1 LRQLFTLGS
10 LAKTELSALLPSYDT
25 YKVQYRT
32 RLIVVLRKEWNADLA
47 VKADAAESKMNLV
60 TLLYALPLG
69 SAVIAGAGIL
79 AYLIYLSS
87 EYHPS
92 ARPRRTPRD

>member
-1 LRQLFTLGS
+1 MS
-10 LAKTELSALLPSYDT
+10 LA
-25 YKVQYRT
+25 
-32 RLIVVLRKEWNADLA
+32 
-47 VKADAAESKMNLV
+47 

-87 EYHPS
+87 EYHSS